1 MKNLVFA
8 SHNAHKVKEINQLL
22 EGKYNVQSLAENGFT
37 EEIEETGSTLTENAL
52 LKARCIYSKLH
63 GDCFADDT
71 GLEVDALGGRPGV
84 YSARYAGEP
93 KNDRN
98 NILLL
103 LQELQGI
110 KKRTARFKTVIALII
125 DGKEY
130 LFEGVVEG
138 SISDEMS
145 GDNGFGYDPVFIPA
159 GYNITFAEM
168 SAAQKNDISH
178 RAIAVRKLAD
188 FLCLA

>member
-22 EGKYNVQSLAENGFT
+22 EGKYNVQSLAESGFT

-52 LKARCIYSKLH
+52 LKAISIYSKLH
-63 GDCFADDT
+63 CDCFADDT

-93 KNDRN
+93 KNDSN
-98 NILLL
+98 NIQLL
-103 LQELQGI
+103 LQELNGI
-110 KKRTARFKTVIALII
+110 EKRTARFKTVIALII
-125 DGKEY
+125 KGKEY

-138 SISDEMS
+138 RISEEMN
-145 GDNGFGYDPVFIPA
+145 GNNGFGYDPVFIPA
-159 GYNITFAEM
+159 GYDITFAQM
-168 SAAQKNDISH
+168 TAAQKNDISH

-188 FLCLA
+188 FLCSA

>member
-22 EGKYNVQSLAENGFT
+22 DGKYNLQSLAESGFT

-52 LKARCIYSKLH
+52 LKARSIYSKLH

-103 LQELQGI
+103 LQELNGI
-110 KKRTARFKTVIALII
+110 EKRTARFKTVIALII
-125 DGKEY
+125 RGKEY

-138 SISDEMS
+138 RISEEMR
-145 GDNGFGYDPVFIPA
+145 GNNGFGYDPVFIPA
-159 GYNITFAEM
+159 GNHTTFAEM
-168 SAAQKNDISH
+168 TAVQKNDISH

-188 FLCLA
+188 FLCSV

>member
-1 MKNLVFA
+1 MPWR
-8 SHNAHKVKEINQLL
+8 
-22 EGKYNVQSLAENGFT
+22 
-37 EEIEETGSTLTENAL
+37 GS
-52 LKARCIYSKLH
+52 
-63 GDCFADDT
+63 
-71 GLEVDALGGRPGV
+71 PGV

-110 KKRTARFKTVIALII
+110 KKRTARFKTVIALILE
-125 DGKEY
+125 GKEY

-138 SISDEMS
+138 TISDEMR

-159 GYNITFAEM
+159 GNNTTFAEM
-168 SAAQKNDISH
+168 TAAQKNDISH

>member
-22 EGKYNVQSLAENGFT
+22 DGKYNVQSLAESGFT

-52 LKARCIYSKLH
+52 LKARSIYSKLH
-63 GDCFADDT
+63 CDCFADDT

>member
-22 EGKYNVQSLAENGFT
+22 DGKYNVQSLAESGFT

-52 LKARCIYSKLH
+52 LKARSIYSKLH
-63 GDCFADDT
+63 CDCFADDT
-71 GLEVDALGGRPGV
+71 GLEVDALEGRPGV

-110 KKRTARFKTVIALII
+110 KKRTARFKTVIALILE
-125 DGKEY
+125 GK
-130 LFEGVVEG
+130 GV
-138 SISDEMS
+138 
-145 GDNGFGYDPVFIPA
+145 PVRR
-159 GYNITFAEM
+159 
-168 SAAQKNDISH
+168 S
-178 RAIAVRKLAD
+178 
-188 FLCLA
+188 C